1 MPFTR
6 WLQAS
11 KTFIATRSGLYVFTL
26 PLIRWVQASETFI
39 TPRSGLYVFNWTIR
53 LLGNNSYYTTELLVD
68 NNVVN
73 WLYFNPTGIDGSVT
87 GTVVVQVNQGDYVLI
102 RTGPRLHTGTIVRNL
117 DGKSSFAGWMLM

>member
-11 KTFIATRSGLYVFTL
+11 KTFIATRSGLHVFTL
-26 PLIRWVQASETFI
+26 PLIRWLQASETFI
-39 TPRSGLYVFNWTIR
+39 TPRSGLFVFNWTIR

-87 GTVVVQVNQGDYVLI
+87 GTVVVQVNQGDYGWKIIVC
-102 RTGPRLHTGTIVRNL
+102 RLDFNVN
-117 DGKSSFAGWMLM
+117 